1 MGLAALGQAAGD
13 AVFDRTVD
21 MVTVM
26 ATEPDLRDRL
36 RARLEPVITDETRVV
51 VAHSLGS
58 VLSYNALC
66 NHPDW
71 SVHTFVT
78 LGSPLASP
86 MVLGT
91 LDPAPVDGEGVWPG
105 VERWVNVRAVGDK
118 AAAVPLGRHLR
129 TEGRGRPRRQRPP
142 GPRPRALPQRR
153 AHRRRRGRR
162 PGLKRRSGSKDGDG
176 RAQLARKPRR
186 RGAGCR
192 SGRW

>member
-1 MGLAALGQAAGD
+1 MARIVMVHGAFNELWGPNELKARWLPALRDGLWHHGVEIDDARRRRLLLRRPVPPPPRHGAGGRLEQSRAGIAESLGDLGGDEGVAALGQAAGD

-36 RARLEPVITDETRVV
+36 RARLEPLVTDDTRVV

-58 VLSYNALC
+58 VLSYMALC

-86 MVLGT
+86 MAFGM
-91 LDPAPVDGEGVWPG
+91 LDPAPVDG
-105 VERWVNVRAVGDK
+105 
-118 AAAVPLGRHLR
+118 
-129 TEGRGRPRRQRPP
+129 RGR
-142 GPRPRALPQRR
+142 
-153 AHRRRRGRR
+153 
-162 PGLKRRSGSKDGDG
+162 
-176 RAQLARKPRR
+176 LAPASS
-186 RGAGCR
+186 AG
-192 SGRW
+192 